1 MVWSQYLVIWYG
13 DLPEENGQSSTV
25 DLAGTREAPYRRVVS
40 VTTFEVPR
48 VLADQPDRHVLSGA
62 RKPET
67 GTSKTVAPRNQ
78 I

>member
-40 VTTFEVPR
+40 VTTLKSHGCSPI
-48 VLADQPDRHVLSGA
+48 
-62 RKPET
+62 
-67 GTSKTVAPRNQ
+67 NQ
-78 I
+78 IATF